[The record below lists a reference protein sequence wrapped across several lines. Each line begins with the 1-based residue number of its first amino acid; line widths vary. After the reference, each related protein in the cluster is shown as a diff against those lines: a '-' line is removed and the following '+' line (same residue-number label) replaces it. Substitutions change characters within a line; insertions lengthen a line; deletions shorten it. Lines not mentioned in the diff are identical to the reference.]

1 MIRSKELQ
9 PGEKIVQEKIAEML
23 GVSRTPLMKALQ
35 KLEHE
40 NFLISIP
47 HKGMYVRK
55 VSLSEMIDLYYC
67 RESIECM
74 ATRLT
79 TLHADSG
86 QRHQLKAIFDPFI
99 DTSEAIDVHSYQK
112 GDEAFH
118 DTLIAY
124 CQNPMLQKMS
134 IMSQVQPQVYHIGL
148 LRSPKETLQEHQL
161 IIDAILAKDAAKAEE
176 GMRIHIQKSRDVLIQ
191 HAKDQGE
198 IN

>member
-1 MIRSKELQ
+1 MKPILKVTLTEPIYDSLKDMIRSKELQ

-79 TLHADSG
+79 TLHADSV
-86 QRHQLKAIFDPFI
+86 I
-99 DTSEAIDVHSYQK
+99 TSYSIHYTKLYEGGAVENLYPKQ
-112 GDEAFH
+112 
-118 DTLIAY
+118 IA
-124 CQNPMLQKMS
+124 
-134 IMSQVQPQVYHIGL
+134 
-148 LRSPKETLQEHQL
+148 
-161 IIDAILAKDAAKAEE
+161 
-176 GMRIHIQKSRDVLIQ
+176 
-191 HAKDQGE
+191 
-198 IN
+198 